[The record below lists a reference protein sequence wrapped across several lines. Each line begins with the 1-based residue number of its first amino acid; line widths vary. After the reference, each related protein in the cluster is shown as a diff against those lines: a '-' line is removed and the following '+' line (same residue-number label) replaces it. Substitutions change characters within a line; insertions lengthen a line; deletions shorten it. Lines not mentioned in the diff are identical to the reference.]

1 MIVNAVRFARIQ
13 KPSTSF
19 NILTV
24 SLFRLHNFLKVKI
37 MFKHLKNL
45 GCELLFLR
53 ENNAIIEF
61 VIPQD
66 FDMEELVGLVLLLKL
81 KVV

>member
-1 MIVNAVRFARIQ
+1 
-13 KPSTSF
+13 
-19 NILTV
+19 
-24 SLFRLHNFLKVKI
+24 